1 MIKNSNWL
9 ETDHLAINTEVE
21 ELNSGL
27 PNINPSN
34 GRDKDLNPGPPELK

>member
-1 MIKNSNWL
+1 MIKNSNLL

-27 PNINPSN
+27 SDINPFN
-34 GRDKDLNPGPPELK
+34 GRDKDLNPGPPDLK